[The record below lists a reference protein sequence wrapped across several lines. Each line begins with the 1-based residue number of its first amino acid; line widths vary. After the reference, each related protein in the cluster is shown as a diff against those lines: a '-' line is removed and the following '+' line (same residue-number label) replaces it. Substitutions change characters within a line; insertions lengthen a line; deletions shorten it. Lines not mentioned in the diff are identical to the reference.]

1 MKTYL
6 ASLSLFFVL
15 LSCAENNP
23 EEQLKN
29 LNGYWEIKRVE
40 NPNGKTTDYK
50 FNEQVDFIELKDTLG
65 FRTKV
70 LPRID
75 GTFVTTDSKENI
87 VAIIKNDS
95 LYLNYTTP
103 FDSWSETVLIAD
115 GNELQLKNDR
125 GLIYTYHKFEK
136 IDITD

>member
-6 ASLSLFFVL
+6 ASLSIFFVL
-15 LSCAENNP
+15 LGCAENNP

-29 LNGYWEIKRVE
+29 LNGYWEIKQVE

-115 GNELQLKNDR
+115 GNKLQLKNDR

>member
-1 MKTYL
+1 MKIYL

-15 LSCAENNP
+15 LSCAENKP

-29 LNGYWEIKRVE
+29 LNGYWEIKQVE
-40 NPNGKTTDYK
+40 NTNGKTTDYK

-87 VAIIKNDS
+87 VAKVKNDS

-103 FDSWSETVLIAD
+103 FDTWSETVLKAD

>member
-6 ASLSLFFVL
+6 ASLSIFFVL
-15 LSCAENNP
+15 LGCAENNP

-29 LNGYWEIKRVE
+29 LNGYWEIKQVE

-50 FNEQVDFIELKDTLG
+50 FNEQVDFIELRDTLG

>member
-6 ASLSLFFVL
+6 ASLSIFFVL
-15 LSCAENNP
+15 LGCAENNP
-23 EEQLKN
+23 DEQLKN
-29 LNGYWEIKRVE
+29 LNGYWEIKQVE

>member
-15 LSCAENNP
+15 LGCAENNP

-29 LNGYWEIKRVE
+29 LNGYWEIKQVE
-40 NPNGKTTDYK
+40 NPKGKTTDYK

-87 VAIIKNDS
+87 VAKIENDS

-103 FDSWSETVLIAD
+103 FDTWSETVLKAD
-115 GNELQLKNDR
+115 GNELKLKNDR